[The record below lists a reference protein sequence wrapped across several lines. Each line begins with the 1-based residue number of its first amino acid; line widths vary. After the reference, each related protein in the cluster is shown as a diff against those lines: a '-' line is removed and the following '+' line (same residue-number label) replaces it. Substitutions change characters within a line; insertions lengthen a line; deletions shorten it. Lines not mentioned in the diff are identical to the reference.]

1 MMQLS
6 ATLGRASKDV
16 ASFAIMFFIVFFAFA
31 QLGFFLFGTQVMSTQ
46 QRKSKVK
53 IPYLPK

>member
-6 ATLGRASKDV
+6 ATLGRAAKDV

-31 QLGFFLFGTQVMSTQ
+31 QLGFFLFGTQVMTILLY
-46 QRKSKVK
+46 VFC
-53 IPYLPK
+53 ILPLDI